1 MIRESSRRP
10 RGKLFPIR
18 AAATRT
24 STTNPPAGPPRNHL
38 IPEQLQSR
46 MNLRTH
52 LPAQQ
57 PGPPGSLTASPG
69 RLTVSPG
76 RLTVS
81 PGSLTASP
89 AGHASATRPTER
101 SRPRPA
107 TTNDTPTSQ

>member
-1 MIRESSRRP
+1 
-10 RGKLFPIR
+10 
-18 AAATRT
+18 
-24 STTNPPAGPPRNHL
+24 
-38 IPEQLQSR
+38 
-46 MNLRTH
+46 MNLRIH

-69 RLTVSPG
+69 SLTASPG
-76 RLTVS
+76 SHTAS

-89 AGHASATRPTER
+89 GSHASATRPTER

>member
-24 STTNPPAGPPRNHL
+24 STANLPASPPRNHH
-38 IPEQLQSR
+38 IPERLQSR
-46 MNLRTH
+46 MNLRIQ

-69 RLTVSPG
+69 
-76 RLTVS
+76 
-81 PGSLTASP
+81 SLTASP
-89 AGHASATRPTER
+89 AGHTSATRPTQR

>member
-1 MIRESSRRP
+1 MIRESYRRP

-38 IPEQLQSR
+38 IPERRQSR
-46 MNLRTH
+46 MNLRIH

-69 RLTVSPG
+69 SLTA
-76 RLTVS
+76 S

-89 AGHASATRPTER
+89 AGHTSATRPRRAVPTPPHHHER
-101 SRPRPA
+101 HAHESINGRLLA
-107 TTNDTPTSQ
+107 